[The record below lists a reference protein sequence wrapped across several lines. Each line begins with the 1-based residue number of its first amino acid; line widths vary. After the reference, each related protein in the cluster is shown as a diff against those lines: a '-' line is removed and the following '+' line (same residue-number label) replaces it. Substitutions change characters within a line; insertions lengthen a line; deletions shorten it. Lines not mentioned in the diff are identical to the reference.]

1 MSQNSLKDVING
13 GDLKKLKTLVEQ
25 THDSNAKNQLC
36 QDAVLL
42 AVQNQKWEMVEYLI
56 SCIGDENVRNQSC
69 ITAANHAMKFKQ
81 VDKLES
87 FINSIGDNQLKDNWC
102 AEMAESAQ
110 IWRSWDVVQIL
121 TKAISNQSLKDQCC
135 RRFAIAAADSQ
146 DLQVRNFFVELS
158 SDEELKQQF
167 SMEAAGTATSNQEKQ
182 VAEKALLETLEL
194 LSKEAAE
201 PEVRKQCSDVLAQ
214 HESDQRLSVTVAA
227 RHIGAKG
234 YAQLVKALLNKLE
247 NESERREFC
256 MVAAEYAAR
265 SGHFE
270 RVESVLHGCKS
281 TRLKDECSIKV
292 AEVASSCGHFKV
304 AKYAIEAIKDQKL
317 RNKCC
322 LKAAEASAKNRQ
334 LEITKFLV
342 NSVADNLKDQ
352 CCNRATPPAAKNGH
366 LEVVTYL
373 VQKMVDKTLKDQ
385 CCKKAAKC
393 ASDSQKWDVV
403 KFLAASISNQGQ
415 KDECY
420 ASAAESAAWSGRFE
434 ETEEF
439 VNSINDSSI
448 KDEGYL
454 RSVESAVNNLKLD
467 VAESLLLMKFPQSLK
482 DQGCTVAVKPAAKN
496 GYFDF
501 VKFVIVTVSEKQ
513 VRDKCRLTAVEPAA
527 FNGHTE
533 VVNFLVQSAEEPS
546 VRLECCMKAAES
558 SQSGG
563 KTDVFDAIS
572 KEVDDLKDEGLKDL
586 FYSRAAESAARCGKA
601 AVMMSSLLNVLDAE
615 RRADCHR
622 QCALA
627 GASFGHENVVERFD
641 IEPQCLFE
649 FPPLIEFFSMMALKN
664 ENSILNKIL
673 STMQPEEK
681 LRLLL
686 LSISS
691 EHVSLAFAI
700 LRQLTEDVFDLPDSE
715 GVTALMLAADAGHHQ
730 LIEKLVELGAS
741 VQVQDSH
748 GRTALTRACE
758 AGHVRAAKSLID
770 NGADASHQDDR
781 GLTCVQWA
789 EQNGH
794 SELLRLLDSFYSRN
808 ENRAQEE
815 QLSTELHELLNSA
828 GFTRE
833 RAECQ
838 KVMADCLQRI
848 AIAVVRDDSWLT
860 GSYAEGWANSLVQV
874 NGRTAHDSDIDW
886 TVVVALQKFHL
897 QGGCSQTGDCAQ
909 ANQWTVANGHANI
922 PECCGSQPAVA
933 TPASG
938 VRPRLDLCHAF
949 QCCSDF
955 CTDPQKIK
963 LITYQLPK
971 VHLVRATRPTK
982 QTRNELRVS
991 FSLHEKRIM
1000 QNLSDVQGQL
1010 FTVIKFI
1017 FKKYLPITLK
1027 TPGLKT
1033 YHAKTLLFFMLE
1045 KHGTEYFDPAWQ
1057 PENLISLVKE
1067 ALEMMLSFID
1077 SSRSPDECM
1086 PHFFMSDAS
1095 LYFKNAG
1102 IGGDFDNTKSRVRLR
1117 LSEVRRNIEDMVNVL
1132 KEHLRPLQSQNF
1144 YFHPFALLPLASPSR
1159 VSEVTPRRKNQY
1171 LHFADAYCVIH
1182 QCLQKLTS
1190 AETDEAYLMNELQL
1204 LDRLQ
1209 WCKTAALCLNV
1220 MAHIK
1225 FGEVV
1230 EAESPLKRLCNHSAQ
1245 PAWTPECFPTSRLE
1259 HWEVPDDS
1267 DWAWRFCFPCDTPPR
1282 FPFLPEF
1289 TQSLFTARLSQ
1300 PRSSHLYVNFRCL
1313 SWSLQAELLRDRT
1326 PENEIS
1332 FDAWKT
1338 QLQEDP
1344 DLEEL
1349 LTLAHY
1355 SNSREHVKFCLQKM
1369 EGFKDD

>member
-1 MSQNSLKDVING
+1 
-13 GDLKKLKTLVEQ
+13 
-25 THDSNAKNQLC
+25 
-36 QDAVLL
+36 
-42 AVQNQKWEMVEYLI
+42 
-56 SCIGDENVRNQSC
+56 
-69 ITAANHAMKFKQ
+69 
-81 VDKLES
+81 
-87 FINSIGDNQLKDNWC
+87 
-102 AEMAESAQ
+102 
-110 IWRSWDVVQIL
+110 
-121 TKAISNQSLKDQCC
+121 NQSLKDQCC
-135 RRFAIAAADSQ
+135 RRFANAAADSQ
-146 DLQVRNFFVELS
+146 DLHVRNFFVELS

-201 PEVRKQCSDVLAQ
+201 PEVREQCSDVLAQ
-214 HESDQRLSVTVAA
+214 HEADQRLSVAVAA

-234 YAQLVKALLNKLE
+234 YAQLVEALLNKLE
-247 NESERREFC
+247 NESEKRALC
-256 MVAAEYAAR
+256 MISAESAAR
-265 SGHFE
+265 NGHFE
-270 RVESVLHGCKS
+270 LVKSVLHGCKS
-281 TRLKDECSIKV
+281 TRFKYECSIKV
-292 AEVASSCGHFKV
+292 AEVASSYGHFEV
-304 AKYAIEAIKDQKL
+304 AKHAIEAIKDQKL
-317 RNKCC
+317 RDKCC
-322 LKAAEASAKNRQ
+322 LKAVKASAKNRQ
-334 LEITKFLV
+334 LLITKFLV
-342 NSVADNLKDQ
+342 DSVAENLKDQ
-352 CCNRATPPAAKNGH
+352 CCSRATPPAAKNGH

-373 VQKMVDKTLKDQ
+373 VQEMVDKTLKDQ
-385 CCKKAAKC
+385 CCSRATPPAAKNGHLEVVTYLVQEMVDKTLKDQC
-393 ASDSQKWDVV
+393 CSRATPPAAKNGHLELVTYLVQEMVDKTVKNQCCKKSAKSASDSQKWDVV
-403 KFLAASISNQGQ
+403 KFLAESISNQGQ

-420 ASAAESAAWSGRFE
+420 ASAAESAAWSGNLE
-434 ETEEF
+434 KTKDF

-448 KDEGYL
+448 KNQSYL
-454 RSVESAVNNLKLD
+454 RSVESAANNLKL
-467 VAESLLLMKFPQSLK
+467 E
-482 DQGCTVAVKPAAKN
+482 
-496 GYFDF
+496 
-501 VKFVIVTVSEKQ
+501 
-513 VRDKCRLTAVEPAA
+513 
-527 FNGHTE
+527 
-533 VVNFLVQSAEEPS
+533 SAEEPS

-563 KTDVFDAIS
+563 KTDVFDAMS

-586 FYSRAAESAARCGKA
+586 YYSRAAESAARCGKA
-601 AVMMSSLLNVLDAE
+601 DAMMSSLRKIRDTE
-615 RRADCHR
+615 QRTECHR

-641 IEPQCLFE
+641 IEPQWLQ
-649 FPPLIEFFSMMALKN
+649 FPPLLQFFSMMALKN
-664 ENSILNKIL
+664 ENSILNKTL
-673 STMQPEEK
+673 STIQPAEK
-681 LRLLL
+681 LRLLR
-686 LSISS
+686 SISR

-700 LRQLTEDVFDLPDSE
+700 LRQLTRDVLDLPDSK
-715 GVTALMLAADAGHHQ
+715 GATALMLAADAGHHE

-781 GLTCVQWA
+781 GLTCVQLA

-794 SELLRLLDSFYSRN
+794 SELLRLLDSFYLRN
-808 ENRAQEE
+808 ENRAQDEP
-815 QLSTELHELLNSA
+815 LSTELHELFNSA
-828 GFTRE
+828 GFTRD
-833 RAECQ
+833 RAKCQ

-848 AIAVVRDDSWLT
+848 PIEVVRDDSWLVRDDSWLT

-874 NGRTAHDSDIDW
+874 NGRTADDSDIDW

-909 ANQWTVANGHANI
+909 ADQQMVAEGHVNI
-922 PECCGSQPAVA
+922 PESCGSQPALS

-938 VRPRLDLCHAF
+938 VRPRLDLCRAF

-955 CTDPQKIK
+955 CTDPERVK
-963 LITYQLPK
+963 LITKPPK

-982 QTRNELRVS
+982 LTQNELRVS
-991 FSLHEKRIM
+991 FSLHEKQIM
-1000 QNLSDVQGQL
+1000 RSLSDVQGQL

-1017 FKKYLPITLK
+1017 FKKYLPVTLK

-1045 KHGTEYFDPAWQ
+1045 KHGTEDFYPAWQ
-1057 PENLISLVKE
+1057 PEKLISLVKE

-1077 SSRSPDECM
+1077 SSSSPDECM
-1086 PHFFMSDAS
+1086 PHFFMSDAP

-1102 IGGDFDNTKSRVRLR
+1102 IGGDFACTKTRVRDR
-1117 LSEVRRNIEDMVNVL
+1117 LIEVRRNIGEMASLL
-1132 KEHLRPLQSQNF
+1132 KEYLRPLQSQNF
-1144 YFHPFALLPLASPSR
+1144 FFHPFALLPLASPSR
-1159 VSEVTPRRKNQY
+1159 VSEVRPRRKNQY
-1171 LHFADAYCVIH
+1171 LHFGDAYCVIY

-1190 AETDEAYLMNELQL
+1190 AKTGKASLMNEQKLTSAKTGKASLMNEQKLTSAKTGKASLMNEQKLTSAKTGKASLMNELQL

-1220 MAHIK
+1220 MAHLK
-1225 FGEVV
+1225 FGEVE
-1230 EAESPLKRLCNHSAQ
+1230 EAEAPLKKLYNHSAQ
-1245 PAWTPECFPTSRLE
+1245 PAWTPECFTTSRLE
-1259 HWEVPDDS
+1259 DWEVPDDL
-1267 DWAWRFCFPCDTPPR
+1267 DWAWRFCFPCDTRPR

-1289 TQSLFTARLSQ
+1289 TQTLFIARLSQ

-1355 SNSREHVKFCLQKM
+1355 SDFREHVDLSLQQM
-1369 EGFKDD
+1369 EMIEKERRVAMESQDEEMISWVRQKRWRVSNCSGSDFGAHRSREDEERRLWARARLRRDGADLGRLVVMETALKRSLTLPFV

>member
-1 MSQNSLKDVING
+1 
-13 GDLKKLKTLVEQ
+13 
-25 THDSNAKNQLC
+25 
-36 QDAVLL
+36 
-42 AVQNQKWEMVEYLI
+42 MVEYLI

-247 NESERREFC
+247 NE
-256 MVAAEYAAR
+256 
-265 SGHFE
+265 
-270 RVESVLHGCKS
+270 
-281 TRLKDECSIKV
+281 
-292 AEVASSCGHFKV
+292 
-304 AKYAIEAIKDQKL
+304 
-317 RNKCC
+317 N
-322 LKAAEASAKNRQ
+322 
-334 LEITKFLV
+334 
-342 NSVADNLKDQ
+342 NLKDQ

-420 ASAAESAAWSGRFE
+420 ASAAESAAWS
-434 ETEEF
+434 
-439 VNSINDSSI
+439 
-448 KDEGYL
+448 
-454 RSVESAVNNLKLD
+454 
-467 VAESLLLMKFPQSLK
+467 

-1144 YFHPFALLPLASPSR
+1144 YFHPFALLPLASPS
-1159 VSEVTPRRKNQY
+1159 
-1171 LHFADAYCVIH
+1171 
-1182 QCLQKLTS
+1182 
-1190 AETDEAYLMNELQL
+1190 
-1204 LDRLQ
+1204 
-1209 WCKTAALCLNV
+1209 
-1220 MAHIK
+1220 
-1225 FGEVV
+1225 
-1230 EAESPLKRLCNHSAQ
+1230 
-1245 PAWTPECFPTSRLE
+1245 
-1259 HWEVPDDS
+1259 
-1267 DWAWRFCFPCDTPPR
+1267 
-1282 FPFLPEF
+1282 
-1289 TQSLFTARLSQ
+1289 
-1300 PRSSHLYVNFRCL
+1300 
-1313 SWSLQAELLRDRT
+1313 
-1326 PENEIS
+1326 
-1332 FDAWKT
+1332 
-1338 QLQEDP
+1338 
-1344 DLEEL
+1344 
-1349 LTLAHY
+1349 
-1355 SNSREHVKFCLQKM
+1355 
-1369 EGFKDD
+1369 